1 MRHTTTSRQP
11 MVRTAV
17 VAATVCLGMLSS
29 ACGGGP
35 SEEPVADAAD
45 AEPSSTIGVAETP
58 AFGLVAPGEA
68 VLLAADPEVTVVD
81 VRTPEEFADG
91 HLDGALLIDFYADTF
106 ADRLAELDVDGTHLL
121 YCRSGNR
128 SGQATAIMTELG
140 HERVYDLEGGVIAW
154 DGQGQPL
161 VR

>member
-58 AFGLVAPGEA
+58 AFNPKPSAMSSERLRWNGSETNTTSTSSSSSRISEA
-68 VLLAADPEVTVVD
+68 DSND
-81 VRTPEEFADG
+81 
-91 HLDGALLIDFYADTF
+91 
-106 ADRLAELDVDGTHLL
+106 
-121 YCRSGNR
+121 S
-128 SGQATAIMTELG
+128 
-140 HERVYDLEGGVIAW
+140 
-154 DGQGQPL
+154 
-161 VR
+161 